1 MKEKL
6 DSNSVLCCTTKP
18 SNYAGVFFFCAG
30 TLYNYG
36 ENIVELI

>member
-6 DSNSVLCCTTKP
+6 DSNNVLCCTTKP
-18 SNYAGVFFFCAG
+18 SNYAGVFFCAG